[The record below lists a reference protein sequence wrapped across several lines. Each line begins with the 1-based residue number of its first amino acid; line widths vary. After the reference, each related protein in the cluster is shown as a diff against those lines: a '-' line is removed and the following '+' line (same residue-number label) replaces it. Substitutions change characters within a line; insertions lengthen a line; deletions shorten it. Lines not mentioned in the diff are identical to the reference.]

1 MKNMPRTISALALC
15 CAVLTANADPLRIAH
30 RGGTADAPENTVTA
44 ISRALDNGVD
54 AVWITV
60 QLSRDGVPVLYR
72 PAALEALTNGSGA
85 VSAHSAA
92 ELARLDAGWKFG
104 AGDVSWRGR
113 GIAIPTLAEVLRRF
127 PQTFFFVD
135 IKSPDAPPQD
145 MAQALAEVLR
155 ATASLHRS
163 RVYSTDERYLKALPA
178 EVNRFESR
186 DLTRTALAQ
195 VAMSHRCELPDAPD
209 RERWFGIEMKRDVEV
224 VEKYTL
230 GEARSRVQLVWD
242 QEAVDCFRAKG
253 KARIVLFDVNS
264 ASDYLQAKTL
274 GADAVMINSP
284 AQFRAIAR

>member
-1 MKNMPRTISALALC
+1 MKNLPTTISWLALC
-15 CAVLTANADPLRIAH
+15 CAVLTAHADPLRIAH

-44 ISRALDNGVD
+44 IKSALENGVD

-72 PAALEALTNGSGA
+72 PATLEALTNGSGA

-92 ELARLDAGWKFG
+92 ELARFDAAWKYG
-104 AGDVSWRGR
+104 ATDASWRGR
-113 GIAIPTLAEVLRRF
+113 GIAIPTLEEVLRSF

-145 MAQALAEVLR
+145 MAQALAGVLR
-155 ATASLHRS
+155 ATGSLRRS

-178 EVNRFESR
+178 EVDRFESR
-186 DLTRTALAQ
+186 DLTRTVLAQ

-209 RERWFGIEMKRDVEV
+209 RERWFGLEMKRDVEV

-242 QEAVDCFRAKG
+242 HEAVNCFRDKG

-264 ASDYLQAKTL
+264 AGDYAQAKAL

-284 AQFRAIAR
+284 AQFRGIAR